1 VSDLISGAAVTEFFR
16 DGFQHAA
23 WRLEVRRTYD
33 VDYSSARFRQFMRG
47 EDPGVT
53 GLEEWMDL
61 MKALT
66 GDRKRIERVRLF
78 DEPPTDY
85 QRFMLHTAVHNVAAG
100 EDIRYLTRAAAQRL
114 ELPMVDVWLFDSRE
128 IGVFRYDGDR
138 SLGMELQNDPEAV
151 LRICQARDA
160 AWHYAMP
167 YDVFRSQVPSAV

>member
-1 VSDLISGAAVTEFFR
+1 MPDLIGGSAITEFFR
-16 DGFQHAA
+16 DGFHHTA

-33 VDYSSARFRQFMRG
+33 VDYSSARFRQFLRG

-61 MKALT
+61 MRHLV
-66 GDRKRIERVRLF
+66 GEGKRVERVRLI

-85 QRFMLHTAVHNVAAG
+85 QRFMLHTATHNIAAG
-100 EDIRYLTRAAAQRL
+100 EDIRYLARSAAERL
-114 ELPMVDVWLFDSRE
+114 SLPMLDVWLFDSRE

-138 SLGMELQNDPEAV
+138 SLGMELADDPAAV
-151 LRICQARDA
+151 LEICQARDA

-167 YDVFRSQVPSAV
+167 YETVTQVPSSG